1 MNYWDTSALLKLY
14 LPEDDSGYFLDSVVT
29 SDQPLVSSAIAA
41 VEMLCALYRKESVGE
56 LKRGG
61 ALAAHQRFL
70 GDSREGR
77 IVLVP
82 YGEQVFTAA
91 EEIVRLAFR
100 RARPVMVRS
109 LDAIHVASALTARA
123 RVMVATD
130 TRLRQV
136 AAMAKLKLAP

>member
-14 LPEDDSGYFLDSVVT
+14 VPEDDSGHFLDLVVA
-29 SDQPLVSSAIAA
+29 SDQPIVSSAIAA
-41 VEMLCALYRKESVGE
+41 AEMLCALYRKECAGD
-56 LKRGG
+56 LKSGG
-61 ALAAHQRFL
+61 ALATYREFL
-70 GDSREGR
+70 GDCKAGR

-100 RARPVMVRS
+100 RAQPVMVRS
-109 LDAIHVASALTARA
+109 LDAIAGQFGKLRA
-123 RVMVATD
+123 IVMVATD

-136 AAMAKLKLAP
+136 AAMAKLKLVP

>member
-29 SDQPLVSSAIAA
+29 SDQLLVSSAIAA
-41 VEMLCALYRKESVGE
+41 VEMLCALYRKECAGE

-61 ALAAHQRFL
+61 ALATYQEFV
-70 GDSREGR
+70 GDCRAGR

-82 YGEQVFTAA
+82 CGEQVFTAA

-100 RARPVMVRS
+100 RAQPVMVRS
-109 LDAIHVASALTARA
+109 LDAIHVASAVTARA

-130 TRLRQV
+130 ARLRQV
-136 AAMAKLKLAP
+136 SAMAKLKLAP

>member
-14 LPEDDSGYFLDSVVT
+14 LPEDDSGYFLDSVVA

-136 AAMAKLKLAP
+136 AAMAKLKLVP

>member
-1 MNYWDTSALLKLY
+1 VNYWDTSALLKLY

-136 AAMAKLKLAP
+136 AAMAKLKLVP

>member
-14 LPEDDSGYFLDSVVT
+14 VPEDDSGYFLNSVVT

-41 VEMLCALYRKESVGE
+41 VEMLCAVYRKECIGD

-61 ALAAHQRFL
+61 ALATYQRFL

-100 RARPVMVRS
+100 RARPIMVRS
-109 LDAIHVASALTARA
+109 LDAVHVASALTARA

>member
-1 MNYWDTSALLKLY
+1 VNYWDTSALLKLY
-14 LPEDDSGYFLDSVVT
+14 VPEDDSGYFLNSVVT

-41 VEMLCALYRKESVGE
+41 VEMLCAVYRKECIGD

-61 ALAAHQRFL
+61 ALATYQRFL

-136 AAMAKLKLAP
+136 AAMAKLKLVP

>member
-14 LPEDDSGYFLDSVVT
+14 VPEDDSGYFLDSVVT

-136 AAMAKLKLAP
+136 AAMAKLKLVP

>member
-1 MNYWDTSALLKLY
+1 VNYWDTSALLKLY
-14 LPEDDSGYFLDSVVT
+14 LPEDDSGYFLDSVVA

-136 AAMAKLKLAP
+136 AAMAKLKLVP

>member
-14 LPEDDSGYFLDSVVT
+14 VPEDDSGYFLDLVVA
-29 SDQPLVSSAIAA
+29 SGQPIVSSAIASA
-41 VEMLCALYRKESVGE
+41 EMLCAVYRKESAGD

-61 ALAAHQRFL
+61 ALATYQEFA
-70 GDSREGR
+70 GDCRAGR

-82 YGEQVFTAA
+82 CGEQVFTAA

-100 RARPVMVRS
+100 RAQPVMVRS
-109 LDAIHVASALTARA
+109 LDAIHVASAVTARA

-130 TRLRQV
+130 ARLRQV